1 MTNCCVP
8 NNCGLKPQNTPSLE
22 EEVVPKIT
30 SPTVPDMDQDNK
42 LKPGFNTKVP
52 ENMLSLSHV

>member
-8 NNCGLKPQNTPSLE
+8 HNCGLKPQNTPSLE

-30 SPTVPDMDQDNK
+30 FPTVPDMDQDKK